1 MQDQPRLH
9 VDPDTALLQDDA
21 TVPMREDQAHYLGV
35 VLRRGPGDGV
45 RLFNGRDGEWEA
57 VIEHLHKR
65 GRGSFRL
72 RSRVRPPVSEDGP
85 VLLFAPLKRDAT
97 DLVVRM
103 ATELG
108 VRAIRPVLTERTNAS
123 RVNLDRLRAIAT
135 EAAEQCERLTIPD
148 IVEPVRLPDLLGEWP
163 PGACPVGRD
172 RTIRGRSA
180 ARAGGRAAD
189 RSGRRLRPA
198 RAAPAAL
205 APLRR
210 RRLARRPDPARRHC
224 LQAAGLRLGCRP
236 PASDGGWCPR
246 VRHRYE
252 SQR

>member
-72 RSRVRPPVSEDGP
+72 RSRVRPPVPEDGP

-163 PGACPVGRD
+163 PALVLWAAIERSGVGPPPAPGAGLLIGPEG
-172 RTIRGRSA
+172 GFGPHELHLLRSRPFVA
-180 ARAGGRAAD
+180 GVSLGGRILRADTAVAA
-189 RSGRRLRPA
+189 G
-198 RAAPAAL
+198 L
-205 APLRR
+205 A
-210 RRLARRPDPARRHC
+210 C
-224 LQAAGLRLGCRP
+224 LQATRERWGLVPEGA
-236 PASDGGWCPR
+236 ASL
-246 VRHRYE
+246 
-252 SQR
+252 